1 MSRLGFEL
9 ETYVISWVIGSPNP
23 AAAGNRVL
31 THKISLGK
39 SVRSGYRCRYPG
51 EEGLAMDEDGDA
63 GLARTFRFETCL
75 ADEEG
80 RAVCCPKMVSEEES
94 RVMGRKR
101 EAEKKA
107 DPRRSGEQDCGCL
120 GVKGMWAALAAIWT
134 QGRSAGAVGVAAT
147 AAG

>member
-1 MSRLGFEL
+1 MAVG
-9 ETYVISWVIGSPNP
+9 IP
-23 AAAGNRVL
+23 
-31 THKISLGK
+31 GK
-39 SVRSGYRCRYPG
+39 GGGPWTRMATG
-51 EEGLAMDEDGDA
+51 

-80 RAVCCPKMVSEEES
+80 GAVCCPKMGSEEES
-94 RVMGRKR
+94 RIMGRKR

-134 QGRSAGAVGVAAT
+134 QGRSAGAVGVAAL
-147 AAG
+147 GG